1 VRLAVALALGVLL
14 LVLGFQGGQLGLIA
28 APWQGGLTQAAGS
41 VGELGRMPQLAQENQ
56 QLRDQLGALKV
67 ENARLRAAGEENQRL
82 AGLLKLRDQSFPEGL
97 AARVVAR
104 DPSSWFAQVAVDRGS
119 EEGVSSETVAVCAE
133 GLVGRV
139 SQVGPR
145 SSRVKLLVAAG
156 SAVPVM
162 LARTGAVGILYGD
175 GGYTCQI
182 KFVSHDVEVKEGEEV
197 LTSGLGQIYP
207 GGLLVGRVIR
217 NYGRTEA
224 LFQSL
229 EVQPSVDFGRL
240 RQVLL
245 VTRKG

>member
-1 VRLAVALALGVLL
+1 MRSALALFLGVLL
-14 LVLGFQGGQLGLIA
+14 LALGLSGGQLGLRL

-41 VGELGRMPQLAQENQ
+41 VGELGSLPQMARENADLREKVGALAAENTRLQALSQEN
-56 QLRDQLGALKV
+56 
-67 ENARLRAAGEENQRL
+67 ERL
-82 AGLLKLRDQSFPEGL
+82 AGLLKLRDNSFPAGR

-104 DPSSWFAQVAVDRGS
+104 DPSTWFAQVAADQGS
-119 EEGVSSETVAVCAE
+119 DDGVGPDTVAVAPE

-139 SQVGPR
+139 SQVAPQSCR
-145 SSRVKLLVAAG
+145 IKLLVAPG

-182 KFVSHDVEVKEGEEV
+182 KFVSHNVEVKEGEEV
-197 LTSGLGQIYP
+197 LTSGMGQVYP

-229 EVQPSVDFGRL
+229 EVQPAVDFGRL
-240 RQVLL
+240 RHVLL
-245 VTRKG
+245 VARR

>member
-1 VRLAVALALGVLL
+1 MRIALALAIGLVLL
-14 LVLGFQGGQLGLIA
+14 FLGLPGGQLGLA
-28 APWQGGLTQAAGS
+28 VAPWQGGLAQAAGS
-41 VGELGRMPQLAQENQ
+41 VGELGNLPQLAQENQ
-56 QLRDQLGALKV
+56 ELRDQVGALRA
-67 ENARLRAAGEENQRL
+67 ENARLQAAGQENERL
-82 AGLLKLRDQSFPEGL
+82 AGLLNLREQRFPEGL

-119 EEGVSSETVAVCAE
+119 EDGVGTETVAVSPE

-139 SQVGPR
+139 SQLATR
-145 SSRVKLLVAAG
+145 SCRVKLLVAAG

-182 KFVSHDVEVKEGEEV
+182 KFVSHDVDVQEGEEV
-197 LTSGLGQIYP
+197 LTSGLGQVYP

-229 EVQPSVDFGRL
+229 EVQPAVDFGRL

-245 VTRKG
+245 VRRK

>member
-1 VRLAVALALGVLL
+1 MRLALALSLGLLL
-14 LVLGFQGGQLGLIA
+14 LVLGTQGGQLGLFL
-28 APWQGGLTQAAGS
+28 APWQGGLTQAGGS
-41 VGELGRMPQLAQENQ
+41 VGELARMPQLAQENE
-56 QLRDQLGALKV
+56 QLREQVGALAA
-67 ENARLRAAGEENQRL
+67 ENARLQAAGQENERL
-82 AGLLKLRDQSFPEGL
+82 TGLLNLRDQSFRDGL

-104 DPSSWFAQVAVDRGS
+104 DPSGWFTQVAVDRGS
-119 EEGVSSETVAVCAE
+119 EDAVTTETVAVSAE

-139 SQVGPR
+139 SQFSPH

-197 LTSGLGQIYP
+197 LTSGLGQVYP

-229 EVQPSVDFGRL
+229 EVRPAVDFGRL
-240 RQVLL
+240 RHVLL
-245 VTRKG
+245 VTRK